1 MSAEDLAYCLA
12 HLNIWYLLNEW
23 MNAMSSSTL
32 AFSKLQTIR
41 NFKRTSLQHHSVDL
55 EQRPGVYDSWSP
67 DLNFLESLYLS
78 LNSNFD
84 ASLNLTCF
92 QMHSGLPISKMA
104 SLDLASTL
112 VAWEGLRA
120 GGEGD
125 NRGWDGGMASATR
138 WTWVWVNSGSWWWT
152 GRPGVLRFMGS
163 QSRTRLSN
171 WTESLSKQSEERKGS
186 SRSAQPRWEMYTT
199 FDTVTPS
206 STASLPATA
215 LLIMNPNS
223 GKTLFLSST
232 LHILFPLGQR

>member
-23 MNAMSSSTL
+23 MNAMSGSTL

-112 VAWEGLRA
+112 VAWEILLHLKMAWASWGEA
-120 GGEGD
+120 GGIYSFPTCDFRKAMAHFCTSVPCPTEGTVVEID
-125 NRGWDGGMASATR
+125 PSLW
-138 WTWVWVNSGSWWWT
+138 
-152 GRPGVLRFMGS
+152 PGVVS
-163 QSRTRLSN
+163 
-171 WTESLSKQSEERKGS
+171 
-186 SRSAQPRWEMYTT
+186 
-199 FDTVTPS
+199 
-206 STASLPATA
+206 
-215 LLIMNPNS
+215 IH
-223 GKTLFLSST
+223 
-232 LHILFPLGQR
+232 LHICFALSCELLYHRYFTFVSVLKLSCPAQCWAITGVQ